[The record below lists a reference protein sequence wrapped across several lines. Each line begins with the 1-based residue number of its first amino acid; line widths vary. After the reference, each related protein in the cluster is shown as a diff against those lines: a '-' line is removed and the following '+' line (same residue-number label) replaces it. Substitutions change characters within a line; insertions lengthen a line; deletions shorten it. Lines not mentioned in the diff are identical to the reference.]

1 MIVPYHC
8 DRSPH
13 GTKVCN
19 ISSTLPN
26 FLHLFL
32 RQYNTTCIH
41 QSFYQAF
48 IHLFKSCVFIGLK
61 ITSNCLSW
69 PVAPAWDTEINE
81 PFGKINSKIYFVHIC
96 LSESHLGAKLPLN
109 LLTQLKKKIL
119 FLPEWIWCINLEP
132 GGGSTHFSLI
142 FL

>member
-1 MIVPYHC
+1 MSHIIVLDVHTEQKFVWYCQHYLTFFTC
-8 DRSPH
+8 
-13 GTKVCN
+13 
-19 ISSTLPN
+19 
-26 FLHLFL
+26 
-32 RQYNTTCIH
+32 QYNTLCIH
-41 QSFYQAF
+41 QSFYQATYTF
-48 IHLFKSCVFIGLK
+48 FKSCVFIGVK

-81 PFGKINSKIYFVHIC
+81 PITKINSKIYFVHIC
-96 LSESHLGAKLPLN
+96 LSKSHLGAKLPLN

-119 FLPEWIWCINLEP
+119 FLPEWTRCINLEP